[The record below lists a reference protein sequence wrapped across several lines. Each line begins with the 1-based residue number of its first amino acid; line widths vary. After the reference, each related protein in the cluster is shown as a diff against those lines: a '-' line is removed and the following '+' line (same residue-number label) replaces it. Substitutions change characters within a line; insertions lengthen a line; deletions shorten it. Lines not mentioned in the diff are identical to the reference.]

1 MKPYYRGTRMKNS
14 DIWQFIIVTLLVIA
28 MIAGLLTFF
37 IYANSTFKHKV
48 YLVSD
53 VGVSL
58 DHNYLYI
65 SAYELDEDSEELI
78 GFKDFEIPFNK
89 LENKELF
96 IINTY
101 FTLMIMYEME
111 EQEPEVSLYM
121 EIGWTRNTRSL
132 GERINTYRFCLDD
145 YYFN

>member
-1 MKPYYRGTRMKNS
+1 MKKS
-14 DIWQFIIVTLLVIA
+14 DIWKFIIATILVIIIISA
-28 MIAGLLTFF
+28 LLTWL
-37 IYANSTFKHKV
+37 IHTNKTFKWKV

-53 VGVSL
+53 VAVSL

-65 SAYELDEDSEELI
+65 SAYELDEDTEELI

-89 LENKELF
+89 LENKDLF

-111 EQEPEVSLYM
+111 EQEPEFSLYM
-121 EIGWTRNTRSL
+121 EIGWTRNTRNL
-132 GERINTYRFCLDD
+132 GERINTYSFCLDD
-145 YYFN
+145 YYFNW